1 MVPLRF
7 AILLSLCA
15 VAAPVQAG
23 QPSAVE
29 ADRSL
34 FAIIYRPG
42 PAWKTGVPMAEQ
54 GLGEHARYMK
64 RLVDQGVI
72 HTAGPLGADGGLV
85 LLHIRDL
92 AAAEALVAADPA
104 VRDGLFIGE
113 VRRFVPR
120 FTSARPLGE
129 RP

>member
-1 MVPLRF
+1 MF
-7 AILLSLCA
+7 A
-15 VAAPVQAG
+15 V
-23 QPSAVE
+23 
-29 ADRSL
+29 
-34 FAIIYRPG
+34 IYRPG

-54 GLGEHARYMK
+54 G
-64 RLVDQGVI
+64 VGVI

-92 AAAEALVAADPA
+92 AAAEALAAADPA

-120 FTSARPLGE
+120 FTSSRPLGE